1 VIVGLGYVRRV
12 GKDTAANALVR
23 DLGFKRVGFADP
35 LKDLAFL
42 ADPLVTSATQVVNV
56 SAGRGHLSWV
66 VTGVGWEEAKDKFP
80 EVRRFLQNL
89 GEGVCQVLG
98 ETTFIDAAMEKA
110 RLFEHTVIPDV
121 RKIVEV
127 DAIRSVGGVVI
138 NITRPGH
145 EGFGHRT
152 ETELNGY
159 DKFDHVVANDGS
171 VVDLETRIVSLVRSI
186 MPLALELET

>member
-1 VIVGLGYVRRV
+1 MIVGLGYVRRV

-35 LKDLAFL
+35 LKDLAFI

-89 GEGVCQVLG
+89 GDGVRRVLG
-98 ETTFIDAAMEKA
+98 ESTWIDAAMAKA

-121 RKIVEV
+121 RFLNEVE
-127 DAIRSVGGVVI
+127 AIESAGGVVV

-145 EGFGHRT
+145 EGLGHKS
-152 ETELNGY
+152 ETELNGHEFAY
-159 DKFDHVVANDGS
+159 TVANDGS